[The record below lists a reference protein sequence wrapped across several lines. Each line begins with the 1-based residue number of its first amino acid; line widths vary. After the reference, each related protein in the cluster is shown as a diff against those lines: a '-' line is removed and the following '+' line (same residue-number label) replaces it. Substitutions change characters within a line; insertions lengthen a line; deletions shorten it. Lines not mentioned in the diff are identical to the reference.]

1 MAELIRMPKMSD
13 TMTEGVIAEWHK
25 KVGDTVKTG
34 DILAEVETDKA
45 TMDLESYEEG
55 TLLYIGVEKGAS
67 VPVDGVLA
75 IVGAA
80 GEDYQALLNG
90 SSGGSQPAA
99 SSAAPAAEAPAP
111 AAPKPASNGSAPA
124 PSGAA
129 AGEVATN
136 LPDREAVS
144 AAPAQNVNASVIRM
158 PKMSDTMTE
167 GTIVTWHKKEGDTVK
182 SGDVLAEVETDK
194 ATMDLEAYEEGTLL
208 YVGVKEGQSVA
219 VDDIIAVIGEKGANF
234 KVLVDGSGQSS
245 PSAPA
250 TGAPAQPNGA
260 QFGVSTSQQA
270 ATGEGGSNTAE
281 QNPQTDVPAN
291 AATDLSYGGAVGDEI
306 EPVGRLRA
314 SPLAKRIAE
323 EKGINLNQVH
333 GSGPE
338 GRIVKS
344 DVESFVPGMDVPQ
357 QKPATQPASPTQPAA
372 QPAPTAQ
379 PTAAPAQT
387 PQPQPA
393 PVAAGDYEDVPVSQ
407 MRKTIARRL
416 SESMYTAP
424 HFYLTM
430 EINMDKAMDLR
441 GTVNG
446 VSPVKVSFNDFVIK
460 AAALALRQHPNVNAS
475 WLGDKIRKYKYVNIG
490 VAVAVDEGL
499 LVPVVRNADQKTLS
513 TISGEVK
520 EMAGK
525 AKDKKLQPKDWEGST
540 FSISNLGMFGI
551 DEFTAIINPPDS
563 CILAVGAIKQTVAF
577 VDGAAKPTSVMKV
590 TLSCDHRVVD
600 GATGAAFLQ
609 TLKELL
615 ENPMRM
621 LV

>member
-25 KVGDTVKTG
+25 KVGDKVKSG
-34 DILAEVETDKA
+34 DVLAEVETDKA

-67 VPVDGVLA
+67 VPVDGVMA
-75 IVGAA
+75 VIGAE
-80 GEDYQALLNG
+80 GEDYKALLNG
-90 SSGGSQPAA
+90 SSGGSQE
-99 SSAAPAAEAPAP
+99 AAPAEPKPEA
-111 AAPKPASNGSAPA
+111 AAPT
-124 PSGAA
+124 GADST
-129 AGEVATN
+129 ETTTK
-136 LPDREAVS
+136 LPDDKAVS
-144 AAPAQNVNASVIRM
+144 AAPAENVNASVIRM

-167 GTIVTWHKKEGDTVK
+167 GVIVSWQKKEGDTVK

-208 YVGVKEGQSVA
+208 YIGVKEGESVA
-219 VDDIIAVIGEKGANF
+219 VDAVIAVVGEKGANF
-234 KVLVDGSGQSS
+234 KVLLDGGQ
-245 PSAPA
+245 PASAPA
-250 TGAPAQPNGA
+250 P
-260 QFGVSTSQQA
+260 A
-270 ATGEGGSNTAE
+270 ATGKEAATSEGGSATVQ
-281 QNPQTDVPAN
+281 QNPQADLPAN
-291 AATDLSYGGAVGDEI
+291 ADSDLSYGGSKGDIVESN
-306 EPVGRLRA
+306 GRMKA

-323 EKGINLNQVH
+323 EKGINLTQVK

-344 DVESFVPGMDVPQ
+344 DVESFVPG
-357 QKPATQPASPTQPAA
+357 KASPAPQPAA
-372 QPAPTAQ
+372 QPSAPASEQ
-379 PTAAPAQT
+379 KPAAPA
-387 PQPQPA
+387 PSPA
-393 PVAAGDYEDVPVSQ
+393 PAAGGEYEDVPVSQ

-416 SESMYTAP
+416 SESLFTAP

-430 EINMDKAMDLR
+430 EINMDKAIELR

-446 VSPVKVSFNDFVIK
+446 ISPVKVSFNDFVVK
-460 AAALALRQHPNVNAS
+460 AAALALKQHPNVNSS

-490 VAVAVDEGL
+490 IAVAVDEGL

-513 TISGEVK
+513 TISSEVK
-520 EMAGK
+520 DLAGK

-563 CILAVGAIKQTVAF
+563 CILAIGSIKQSVKF
-577 VDGAAKPTSVMKV
+577 EDVDGVPVPKPTNVMKV

-600 GATGAAFLQ
+600 GATGASFLQ
-609 TLKELL
+609 TVKQLL
-615 ENPMRM
+615 EDPMRM

>member
-1 MAELIRMPKMSD
+1 MSD

-25 KVGDTVKTG
+25 KVGDKVKSG

-75 IVGAA
+75 VIGAE
-80 GEDYQALLNG
+80 GEDYKALLNG
-90 SSGGSQPAA
+90 SSGGSQQ
-99 SSAAPAAEAPAP
+99 AAPAPSPAPAP
-111 AAPKPASNGSAPA
+111 APANSASA
-124 PSGAA
+124 
-129 AGEVATN
+129 ETTTN
-136 LPDREAVS
+136 LPDQKAVS
-144 AAPAQNVNASVIRM
+144 AAPAEKVNASVIRM

-167 GTIVTWHKKEGDTVK
+167 GTIVAWHKKEGDTVK

-208 YVGVKEGQSVA
+208 YIGVKEGSSVA
-219 VDDIIAVIGEKGANF
+219 VDDIIAVVGEKGANF
-234 KVLVDGSGQSS
+234 KVLLDGGGST
-245 PSAPA
+245 PA
-250 TGAPAQPNGA
+250 
-260 QFGVSTSQQA
+260 A
-270 ATGEGGSNTAE
+270 ATGEGGGATAQ
-281 QNPQTDVPAN
+281 QNPQANLPAN
-291 AATDLSYGGAVGDEI
+291 ADTDLSDAGAAGD
-306 EPVGRLRA
+306 VADSNGRIKA
-314 SPLAKRIAE
+314 SPLAKAIAAD
-323 EKGINLNQVH
+323 KGINLAQVH
-333 GSGPE
+333 GTGPE

-344 DVESFVPGMDVPQ
+344 DVESFTPGAAPAA
-357 QKPATQPASPTQPAA
+357 KPAAPQPAA
-372 QPAPTAQ
+372 QPAPA
-379 PTAAPAQT
+379 PAPAAPSVPT
-387 PQPQPA
+387 P
-393 PVAAGDYEDVPVSQ
+393 VGEYEDIPVSQ

-416 SESMYTAP
+416 SESLFTAP

-430 EINMDKAMDLR
+430 EINMDKAMELR
-441 GTVNG
+441 GTVNT

-460 AAALALRQHPNVNAS
+460 AAALALKQHPNVNSS

-499 LVPVVRNADQKTLS
+499 LVPVIRNADQKTLS

-520 EMAGK
+520 DLAGK

-563 CILAVGAIKQTVAF
+563 CILAIGTIKQTVKF
-577 VDGAAKPTSVMKV
+577 EGDVAKPTNVMKV

-609 TLKELL
+609 TVKQLL
-615 ENPMRM
+615 EDPMRM